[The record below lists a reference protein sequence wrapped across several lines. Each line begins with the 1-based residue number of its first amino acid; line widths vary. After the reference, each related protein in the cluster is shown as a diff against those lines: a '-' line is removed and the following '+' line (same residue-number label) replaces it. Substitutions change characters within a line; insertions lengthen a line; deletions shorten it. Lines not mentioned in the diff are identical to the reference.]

1 MSSDLAQNEEFLK
14 AAFKGY
20 DSNSDGRVSVKEF
33 KRIMSKQGKC
43 ANQIHF
49 NFKQKKTLSLGRNE
63 NEIQKM
69 IEKVDVDNDG

>member
-1 MSSDLAQNEEFLK
+1 MSSALAQNEEFLK

-43 ANQIHF
+43 ADKIHLTE
-49 NFKQKKTLSLGRNE
+49 KKFF
-63 NEIQKM
+63 I
-69 IEKVDVDNDG
+69 

>member
-43 ANQIHF
+43 
-49 NFKQKKTLSLGRNE
+49 T
-63 NEIQKM
+63 
-69 IEKVDVDNDG
+69 D

>member
-1 MSSDLAQNEEFLK
+1 MSSALAQNEEFLK

-49 NFKQKKTLSLGRNE
+49 NFKQKNLFL
-63 NEIQKM
+63 
-69 IEKVDVDNDG
+69 

>member
-43 ANQIHF
+43 ADQIQF
-49 NFKQKKTLSLGRNE
+49 NFKQKKLFLGRNE

>member
-1 MSSDLAQNEEFLK
+1 MSSALAQNEEFLK

-43 ANQIHF
+43 ADKIYLTEK
-49 NFKQKKTLSLGRNE
+49 NFFLSRKE
-63 NEIQKM
+63 
-69 IEKVDVDNDG
+69 